1 MKDPFLA
8 PAPVDLGAV
17 KESAAAKTSALMR
30 RLMPAAAWTA
40 FLGLTTAQVMSAG
53 EISVAELKDLRT
65 EPRKIVYKT
74 ADNVK
79 LQVHVYA
86 AAGRAAGEKRPA
98 ILMIHGGGWESPGPV
113 HTAPHCRY
121 FALRGLVAVNVEY
134 RLVKQG
140 SAVRILDCVADCRDA
155 LRLVRQQAAGLG
167 IDPERIAVAGDSA
180 GGHLA
185 AALGLLPDPQ
195 EGKPGVVGGR
205 PNAMILYNPVVDLA
219 ALRWM
224 PGHAGV
230 RPLPA
235 SPKDETWEDRA
246 KRVSPIRYVHKGLPP
261 TLLIHGDRDGCVP
274 VEQADR
280 FVKLMQDAGNRIEY
294 KRMAGWD
301 HAFAIPGYGTDQQV
315 AAALCLTDRFL
326 AGLGYLQGE
335 ATIIA
340 SRPRP
345 AAVQYQG
352 EPAR

>member
-1 MKDPFLA
+1 MKA
-8 PAPVDLGAV
+8 AV
-17 KESAAAKTSALMR
+17 
-30 RLMPAAAWTA
+30 WTA
-40 FLGLTTAQVMSAG
+40 FLAPMTGHVMSAG

-86 AAGRAAGEKRPA
+86 AEGRAPGEKRPA
-98 ILMIHGGGWESPGPV
+98 ILMIHGGGWESPGPF

-134 RLVKQG
+134 RLVKKD
-140 SAVRILDCVADCRDA
+140 SAVRIADCVADCRDA
-155 LRLVRQQAAGLG
+155 LRLVRQKAADLG

-185 AALGLLPDPQ
+185 AALGLLPDPD
-195 EGKPGVVGGR
+195 EGKPGVASSR
-205 PNAMILYNPVVDLA
+205 PNAMILYNPAVDLA

-230 RPLPA
+230 GPLPA

-246 KRVSPIRYVHKGLPP
+246 KRVSPIRYVRKGLPP

-280 FVKLMQDAGNRIEY
+280 FAKLMQDAGNRIEY
-294 KRMAGWD
+294 HRMAGWE
-301 HAFAIPGYGTDQQV
+301 HAFAVPGCGTDKQI
-315 AAALCLTDRFL
+315 AEALCTTDRFL
-326 AGLGYLQGE
+326 RSLGYLQGE

-340 SRPRP
+340 GRPRP
-345 AAVQYQG
+345 EAVQHKG
-352 EPAR
+352 ELTR